1 VFVRLVISAVLVVT
15 INGSIMAVVVLSL
28 LPLLDPDEVEVVDV
42 VIVVDEVVDSR
53 VKFVIV
59 GILVDDEVR
68 LFRSY

>member
-1 VFVRLVISAVLVVT
+1 VPIVT
-15 INGSIMAVVVLSL
+15 INSSIIAVVILSL
-28 LPLLDPDEVEVVDV
+28 LPLLDLDEVEVVDV

-68 LFRSY
+68 LFISY

>member
-1 VFVRLVISAVLVVT
+1 VRLVISAVLIVT
-15 INGSIMAVVVLSL
+15 INSSIIAVVILSL
-28 LPLLDPDEVEVVDV
+28 LPLLNPDEVEVVDV

-68 LFRSY
+68 LFISY

>member
-1 VFVRLVISAVLVVT
+1 VLIVT
-15 INGSIMAVVVLSL
+15 INSSIIAVVILSL